1 MADHTTDPRVVVVT
15 GGANGIGRAIARRF
29 ARGGARVSA
38 WDVVPAPDLVA
49 ELEGLGASGALFQR
63 VDVTRADEVAA
74 ATELVTTRW
83 GRYDVLINN
92 AGIVRDAQLVKWKDG
107 EVASLMDDATFDAV
121 VAVNFKG
128 VFLCARAAVP
138 HMIRGGGGAIVN
150 ASSVVGLY
158 GNFGQTNYAATK
170 SAVITMTRTWARE
183 LGKHNIRVNAVAPG
197 FIATEMVAAMPQKIL
212 DGMVSHTP
220 LARMGRPDEV
230 AEAYYWLAS
239 DAASYVHGATLSV
252 DGGLVTGT

>member
-1 MADHTTDPRVVVVT
+1 VA
-15 GGANGIGRAIARRF
+15 A
-29 ARGGARVSA
+29 
-38 WDVVPAPDLVA
+38 APDLVA
-49 ELEGLGASGALFQR
+49 ELESLGGQASYAR
-63 VDVTRADEVAA
+63 VDVSQKDDVEA
-74 ATELVTTRW
+74 ATQTVVDRW

-170 SAVITMTRTWARE
+170 SAVITMTKTWSRE
-183 LGKHNIRVNAVAPG
+183 LGKFGIRVNAVAPG
-197 FIATEMVAAMPQKIL
+197 FIATEILQSMPQKIL

-220 LARMGRPDEV
+220 LARMGRPEEV
-230 AEAYYWLAS
+230 AEAYLWLAS
-239 DAASYVHGATLSV
+239 DAASYVTGTVLSV